1 MLNPRGTV
9 AGLIGLAW
17 IVSTGAVHAQTVDEI
32 VARHVE
38 ARGGEARLK
47 AVQTIK
53 MTRTVAAGI
62 GSALKVTIYKKRP
75 ALIRLDQQST
85 LPGAPMI
92 PRGVNGEGAWDF
104 VQGKP
109 SPRPTQLSAETRDL
123 DGDFDGPLVDWRA
136 KGHVVTFEGR
146 EAMPG
151 GEALKLKVVMK
162 SGLERMVYLDAKTYL
177 DRRHTGPLNMPGNR
191 QFDVVVTFDAWREV
205 EGVKFPFDITE
216 ERTGKEPVVTLVTYT
231 EKIELNQPMDDTL
244 FNPPPPAPVK

>member
-1 MLNPRGTV
+1 MQNLRGTV
-9 AGLIGLAW
+9 AGLIGLACV
-17 IVSTGAVHAQTVDEI
+17 VSSGAVHAQTVDEI

-47 AVQTIK
+47 AVQTVK

-62 GSALKVTIYKKRP
+62 GSALKVTVYKKRP
-75 ALIRLDQQST
+75 ALMRLEQQST

-109 SPRPTQLSAETRDL
+109 SPRPPQLSAETRDL

-136 KGHVVTFEGR
+136 KGHVVTVAGR
-146 EAMPG
+146 ESMPG
-151 GEALKLKVVMK
+151 GEAIKLKVVMK

-177 DRRHTGPLNMPGNR
+177 DRKHTGLLNLPGNR
-191 QFDVVVTFDAWREV
+191 QFDIVVTFDGWREV

-231 EKIELNQPMDDTL
+231 EKIELNQPMDDAL
-244 FNPPPPAPVK
+244 FDPPPAAAK